1 MHCNSGKCS
10 RKVMKITNKRDI
22 VARIVVRKLLLQMS
36 ATNRSTGQWQ
46 YF

>member
-1 MHCNSGKCS
+1 MHCNGNKCS

-36 ATNRSTGQWQ
+36 ATNRSLGRWQ

>member
-1 MHCNSGKCS
+1 MHCYGGKCS
-10 RKVMKITNKRDI
+10 RKVMKITKKRDI

>member
-1 MHCNSGKCS
+1 MHYNSGKCS

-36 ATNRSTGQWQ
+36 ATNRSPGQWQ